1 MIRITYGQKLV
12 LSLKR
17 VSSINRFP
25 KLNPGNWQ
33 PPGTEAAGVI
43 AENFTP
49 QKFGG
54 AHQYRN
60 YINITDIEARAQHR
74 SLLSVL

>member
-1 MIRITYGQKLV
+1 MKWFL
-12 LSLKR
+12 
-17 VSSINRFP
+17 SSIVNLNHIHE
-25 KLNPGNWQ
+25 LNPGNWQ

-43 AENFTP
+43 AENFIP

-60 YINITDIEARAQHR
+60 YINITDIEARAASFVTQYFVA
-74 SLLSVL
+74 L